1 MTDIKRYLVI
11 LFFLKEYSEMRKNL
25 FLMLTIG
32 LSAFIFST
40 TASAQQKFTVSL
52 NGVQENPP
60 VNSPGRGSCVL
71 TLDTAETQITLSCTY
86 SGLGSNASA
95 AHIHTDGPVGVNGP
109 VLFNLTGASGTS
121 GTLTLA
127 PTAVTPAQVADLRAK
142 RWYLNIHT
150 TNFPDGEIRGQIK
163 IATTPSDFDG
173 DGRTDIRVLRPG
185 ENGFYILNSKSNS
198 MSFISHAG
206 SSTLNSANDDYD
218 GDGRG
223 DLVTFSAS
231 GTSRIWRILQTDS
244 NTVRE
249 VYWSLTSDQLVPAD
263 YDGDGKTDIA
273 VFRRPEGV
281 WYILQ
286 STTNQPRYESWGQ
299 AGGSDLGYVGDFD
312 KDGKSDLTVIRPSAN
327 PTWFTLRSSDGAMD
341 VVFWGGI
348 PVPAS
353 DSFAPPTLQMD
364 IDGDGRQD
372 HMVLRDPNGAAT
384 GDQVTYY
391 IRRSSDGQMYVLQWG
406 LDTDGRLFGDYDGDG
421 KTDIVAR
428 RNEGGQLI
436 WYIYQSSNGQLRVV
450 HFGIASDL

>member
-1 MTDIKRYLVI
+1 
-11 LFFLKEYSEMRKNL
+11 MRKNL

-32 LSAFIFST
+32 LSVFIFST

-52 NGVQENPP
+52 NGVQENPS

-95 AHIHTDGPVGVNGP
+95 AHIHTNGPVGVNGP
-109 VLFNLTGASGTS
+109 ILFNLTGASSTS

-142 RWYLNIHT
+142 RWYVNIHT

-173 DGRTDIRVLRPG
+173 DGRTDIRVLRAAHY
-185 ENGFYILNSKSNS
+185 GFYTLNSKSNS
-198 MSFISHAG
+198 VSFNSFGG

-223 DLVTFSAS
+223 DFVTFFTA
-231 GTSRIWRILQTDS
+231 GTSRIWRILQTGS

-249 VYWSLTSDQLVPAD
+249 VYWGLTTDQLVPAD

-273 VFRRPEGV
+273 VFRRTAGI
-281 WYILQ
+281 WFILQ
-286 STTNQPRYESWGQ
+286 STTNQMRAEYWGL
-299 AGGSDLGYVGDFD
+299 GETSDLGYVGDFD
-312 KDGKSDLTVIRPSAN
+312 KDGKSDLTVIRGTVDGAV
-327 PTWFTLRSSDGAMD
+327 WFTRRSSDGATN

-348 PVPAS
+348 SAPAT
-353 DSFAPPTLQMD
+353 DSFFPPTAQMD

-372 HMVLRDPNGAAT
+372 HMVVRDPNGTEPGAP
-384 GDQVTYY
+384 VTYY
-391 IRRSSDGQMYVLQWG
+391 IRRSSDGQPFVLQWG
-406 LDTDGRLFGDYDGDG
+406 LDNDERLFGDYDGDG

-428 RNEGGQLI
+428 RNEGGKLI
-436 WYIYQSSNGQLRVV
+436 WYIYQSSNGQGRAV
-450 HFGIASDL
+450 HFGAAGDL

>member
-1 MTDIKRYLVI
+1 
-11 LFFLKEYSEMRKNL
+11 MRKNF

-60 VNSPGRGSCVL
+60 VNSPGGGSCVL

-95 AHIHTDGPVGVNGP
+95 AHIHTNGPVGVNGP

-142 RWYLNIHT
+142 RWYVNIHT
-150 TNFPDGEIRGQIK
+150 TNFLDGEIRGQIK
-163 IATTPSDFDG
+163 IATTPFDYDG
-173 DGRTDIRVLRPG
+173 DGRTDIRVFRPSD
-185 ENGFYILNSKSNS
+185 NGFYILNSKGNS
-198 MSFISHAG
+198 MSFNSLAG
-206 SSTLNSANDDYD
+206 SSILNSANDDYD

-223 DLVTFSAS
+223 DLLTFFAS
-231 GTSRIWRILQTDS
+231 GTARIWRILQTSS

-249 VYWSLTSDQLVPAD
+249 VHWGLMTDQIVPAD

-273 VFRRPEGV
+273 VFRRSAGI

-286 STTNQPRYESWGQ
+286 STTNQMRAENWGLEG
-299 AGGSDLGYVGDFD
+299 ASDLGFVGDFD
-312 KDGKSDLTVIRPSAN
+312 KDGKNDLTVIRGAAN
-327 PTWFTLRSSDGAMD
+327 GTPWFTRRSSDGAMN
-341 VVFWGGI
+341 VVFWGGTTA
-348 PVPAS
+348 PTT
-353 DSFAPPTLQMD
+353 DSFFPPTAQID

-372 HMVLRDPNGAAT
+372 HMVLRDSNDDTSGSP
-384 GDQVTYY
+384 VTYY
-391 IRRSSDGQMYVLQWG
+391 IRRSSDGQMFALQWG

-428 RNEGGQLI
+428 RNQGGQLV
-436 WYIYQSSNGQLRVV
+436 WYIYQSSNGQLRAV
-450 HFGIASDL
+450 HFGVASDL

>member
-1 MTDIKRYLVI
+1 
-11 LFFLKEYSEMRKNL
+11 MRKYL

-52 NGVQENPP
+52 NGLQENPP
-60 VNSPGRGSCVL
+60 VNSPGRGRCVL

-95 AHIHTDGPVGVNGP
+95 ANIHTNGPVGVNGP

-142 RWYLNIHT
+142 RWYVNILT

-163 IATTPSDFDG
+163 IATTPFDYDG
-173 DGRTDIRVLRPG
+173 DGRTDIRVLRAADY
-185 ENGFYILNSKSNS
+185 GFYTLNSKSNS
-198 MSFISHAG
+198 VSFNSFGG
-206 SSTLNSANDDYD
+206 SSTLNSASDDYD

-223 DLVTFSAS
+223 DFVTFFTS
-231 GTSRIWRILQTDS
+231 GTSRIWRILQTGS

-249 VYWSLTSDQLVPAD
+249 VYWGLTTDQLVPAD

-273 VFRRPEGV
+273 VFRRQEGT
-281 WYILQ
+281 WFILQ
-286 STTNQPRYESWGQ
+286 STTNQMRAEYWGQ
-299 AGGSDLGYVGDFD
+299 ALDLGYVGDFD
-312 KDGKSDLTVIRPSAN
+312 KDGKSDLTVIRGTAN
-327 PTWFTLRSSDGAMD
+327 GTAWFTRRSSDGAMN
-341 VVFWGGI
+341 VVFWGGGI
-348 PVPAS
+348 TAPAT
-353 DSFAPPTLQMD
+353 DAFFPTAQMD

-372 HMVLRDPNGAAT
+372 HMVVRDPNGSDPGAP
-384 GDQVTYY
+384 VTYY
-391 IRRSSDGQMYVLQWG
+391 IRRSSDGQMFSLQWG
-406 LDTDGRLFGDYDGDG
+406 LDTDERLFGDYDGDG

-428 RNEGGQLI
+428 RNQGGQLV
-436 WYIYQSSNGQLRVV
+436 WYIYQSSNGQGRAVP
-450 HFGIASDL
+450 FGAAASDL

>member
-1 MTDIKRYLVI
+1 
-11 LFFLKEYSEMRKNL
+11 MRKNL
-25 FLMLTIG
+25 FLLLIIG
-32 LSAFIFST
+32 LSAFMFST
-40 TASAQQKFTVSL
+40 TVSAQQKFTVSL
-52 NGVQENPP
+52 DGGQENPP

-71 TLDTAETQITLSCTY
+71 TLNTAETQITLSCTY

-121 GTLTLA
+121 GTLNLA

-142 RWYLNIHT
+142 RWYVNIHT
-150 TNFPDGEIRGQIK
+150 TNFPGGEIRGQIK
-163 IATTPSDFDG
+163 IATTPFDFDG

-198 MSFISHAG
+198 MSFNSLAG
-206 SSTLNSANDDYD
+206 SNTVNSATDDYD

-223 DLVTFSAS
+223 DLLTFFTS
-231 GTSRIWRILQTDS
+231 GNARMWRILQTGS

-249 VYWSLTSDQLVPAD
+249 VHWGLTTDQVVPAD

-281 WYILQ
+281 WYILL
-286 STTNQPRYESWGQ
+286 STTNQPRYEYWGQ
-299 AGGSDLGYVGDFD
+299 AGASDLGYVGDFD
-312 KDGKSDLTVIRPSAN
+312 KDGKSDLTVIRGTAN
-327 PTWFTLRSSDGAMD
+327 GIGWFTRRSSDGAMS
-341 VVFWGGI
+341 VVYWGG
-348 PVPAS
+348 VNAPAS
-353 DSFAPPTLQMD
+353 DSFFPPTLQMD

-372 HMVLRDPNGAAT
+372 HMVVRDPNVAAT

-391 IRRSSDGQMYVLQWG
+391 IRRSSDAQMYVLQWG

-428 RNEGGQLI
+428 RDEGGQLV
-436 WYIYQSSNGQLRVV
+436 WYIYQSSNGQLRTVY
-450 HFGIASDL
+450 FGLASDL

>member
-1 MTDIKRYLVI
+1 
-11 LFFLKEYSEMRKNL
+11 MRKNL

-60 VNSPGRGSCVL
+60 VNSPGRGRCVL

-86 SGLGSNASA
+86 DGLGSNASA
-95 AHIHTDGPVGVNGP
+95 AHIHTNGPVGVNGP
-109 VLFNLTGASGTS
+109 ILFNLTGASGTS

-142 RWYLNIHT
+142 RWYVDIHT

-173 DGRTDIRVLRPG
+173 DGRTDIRVLRAADY
-185 ENGFYILNSKSNS
+185 GFYTLNSKSNS
-198 MSFISHAG
+198 VSFNSFG
-206 SSTLNSANDDYD
+206 GLGTLNSASDDYD

-223 DLVTFSAS
+223 DLVTFFIA
-231 GTSRIWRILQTDS
+231 GTGGNSRIWRILQTGS

-249 VYWSLTSDQLVPAD
+249 VYWGLVTDQIVPAD

-273 VFRRPEGV
+273 VFRRTEGI
-281 WYILQ
+281 WFILL
-286 STTNQPRYESWGQ
+286 STTNQMRVEYWGQ
-299 AGGSDLGYVGDFD
+299 TGGNDLGYVGDFD
-312 KDGKSDLTVIRPSAN
+312 KDGKSDLTVIRPTDN
-327 PTWFTLRSSDGAMD
+327 GPTAWFTRRSSDGAMN
-341 VVFWGGI
+341 VVFWGG
-348 PVPAS
+348 VAAPAT
-353 DSFAPPTLQMD
+353 DSFFPPTAQID

-372 HMVLRDPNGAAT
+372 HMVLRDLSITESTP
-384 GDQVTYY
+384 VTYY
-391 IRRSSDGQMYVLQWG
+391 IRRSSDGQSFVLQWG
-406 LDTDGRLFGDYDGDG
+406 LDSDQRLFGDYDGDG

-428 RNEGGQLI
+428 RNVGGQLV
-436 WYIYQSSNGQLRVV
+436 WYIYQSSNGQGRVV
-450 HFGIASDL
+450 TFGAAGDL